1 MEKSNMPHF
10 RTTRR
15 VEFGDTDMAGIMH
28 FSNFFKF
35 MEVAETSFLHS
46 LGYSVTWVADGIRYG
61 FPRVSVKCDFFKPA
75 RFEDELVMEVRVAKV
90 GTKSVTYQILFLKN
104 EDKIAEGQVTSVLCR
119 GKAHGMMETIEIPM
133 EMRAKLEPASVH

>member
-1 MEKSNMPHF
+1 MPNF

-35 MEVAETSFLHS
+35 LEVAETSFLHS
-46 LGYSVTWVADGIRYG
+46 LGYSVTWMADGVRYG

-75 RFEDELVMEVRVAKV
+75 RFEDELTMEVRVAKV
-90 GTKSVTYQILFLKN
+90 GTKSVTYEIQFLKN
-104 EDKIAEGQVTSVLCR
+104 EERFAEGQVTSVLCR
-119 GKAHGMMETIEIPM
+119 GTAHGLMESIEIPM
-133 EMRAKLEPASVH
+133 EMRAKLEAASVH